1 MINNLKGKVAL
12 VTGGTTGIGK
22 ETAIALAD
30 AGAKVVVSGRGE
42 DKGKE
47 TVNSIKQAG
56 GEATFIKADIS
67 QAAEVEALIA
77 KTVET
82 YGSLDCAFNNAGTEG
97 KLAPITE
104 LTEEDL
110 DKVIDINLKGTWLC
124 LKYEITQML
133 KQGGGSIVNTSSGA
147 GEVGMANLSPYCASK
162 HGVMG
167 LTKSLAIE
175 CAKQGIR
182 INAIAPGPIDTG
194 MPERGTA
201 NQEALDNYISTF
213 VPMDRMGTAKEVAGA
228 VVWLCSDAAGFVT
241 GTTLAIDGGYLAQ

>member
-1 MINNLKGKVAL
+1 MTNNLKGKVAL

-22 ETAIALAD
+22 ETAIALAK

-47 TVNSIKQAG
+47 TVDSIKQAG

-67 QAAEVEALIA
+67 QPTEVEALIA

-82 YGSLDCAFNNAGTEG
+82 YGSLDCASNNAGTEG

-104 LTEEDL
+104 LTEADL
-110 DKVIDINLKGTWLC
+110 DKVIDINLKGTWYC
-124 LKYEITQML
+124 LKYEIAQML
-133 KQGGGSIVNTSSGA
+133 QQGKGAIVNTSSGA

-167 LTKSLAIE
+167 LTKSLAVE
-175 CAKQGIR
+175 YAKRGIR

-201 NQEALDNYISTF
+201 NREALDNYISTF
-213 VPMDRMGTAKEVAGA
+213 VPMDRMGTATEVAEA

>member
-1 MINNLKGKVAL
+1 MTDRLAGKVAL
-12 VTGGTTGIGK
+12 VTGGTTGIGR
-22 ETAIALAD
+22 ETAIDLARN
-30 AGAKVVVSGRGE
+30 GAKLVVSGRGVE
-42 DKGKE
+42 KGE
-47 TVNSIKQAG
+47 ATVDLIKQEG
-56 GEATFIKADIS
+56 GEATFVRADIS
-67 QAAEVEALIA
+67 QAAEVKALIA

-104 LTEEDL
+104 LSESDL
-110 DKVIDINLKGTWLC
+110 DKVIDINLKGTWYC
-124 LKYEITQML
+124 LKYEISQML
-133 KQGGGSIVNTSSGA
+133 EQGGGAIVNTSSGA

-162 HGVMG
+162 HGIMG

-175 CAKQGIR
+175 YAKNGIR

-201 NQEALDNYISTF
+201 NQEALDNYIFTF
-213 VPMDRMGTAKEVAGA
+213 VPMNRMGTASEVAQA

-241 GTTLAIDGGYLAQ
+241 GTTLAVDGGYLAQ